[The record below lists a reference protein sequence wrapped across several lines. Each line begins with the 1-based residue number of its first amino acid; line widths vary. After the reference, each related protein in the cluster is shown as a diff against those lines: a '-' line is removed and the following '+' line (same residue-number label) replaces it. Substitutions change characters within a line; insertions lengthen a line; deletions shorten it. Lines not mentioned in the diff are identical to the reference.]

1 MSNTRHSFCQ
11 NFKFYDRFCR
21 ILNSNPVYLFICIH
35 RESIMEQKTSD
46 DKEEED
52 LLPNYED
59 NSDLES
65 TIQKLRQLLS
75 ERSHESVSTESNA
88 SNSIISNGIN
98 LSVEE
103 KSTIFNIKVDIL
115 DQHQVEDDQ
124 LVENENNI
132 RFSISFDKQ
141 EYYGD
146 DVNLITQRQIIKQW
160 SNVIEFEGKL
170 RNAESKIFDYGND
183 STFLTEK
190 SNQVRLCLD
199 KKKVEIFRNVNFL
212 M

>member
-1 MSNTRHSFCQ
+1 
-11 NFKFYDRFCR
+11 
-21 ILNSNPVYLFICIH
+21 
-35 RESIMEQKTSD
+35 MEQKTSD
-46 DKEEED
+46 DKDEED

-88 SNSIISNGIN
+88 NNSIISNGIN

-115 DQHQVEDDQ
+115 DQQQVEDDQ

-170 RNAESKIFDYGND
+170 RNAESKIFDYGNN

-190 SNQVRLCLD
+190 SNQVRRLCFGL
-199 KKKVEIFRNVNFL
+199 KRVEIFPNVDFF

>member
-1 MSNTRHSFCQ
+1 MSAP
-11 NFKFYDRFCR
+11 R
-21 ILNSNPVYLFICIH
+21 IFFNPAYVYLFICFY
-35 RESIMEQKTSD
+35 RESIMEQQTSD
-46 DKEEED
+46 DKDEED

-88 SNSIISNGIN
+88 NNSISNGIN
-98 LSVEE
+98 MSVEE
-103 KSTIFNIKVDIL
+103 KLTIFNIKVDIL
-115 DQHQVEDDQ
+115 DQQQVEDDQ

-132 RFSISFDKQ
+132 RLSISFDKQ

-199 KKKVEIFRNVNFL
+199 KKRLKFSETLIFLCRKCQPIRKFNI
-212 M
+212 

>member
-1 MSNTRHSFCQ
+1 
-11 NFKFYDRFCR
+11 
-21 ILNSNPVYLFICIH
+21 
-35 RESIMEQKTSD
+35 MEQQTSD
-46 DKEEED
+46 DKDEED

-88 SNSIISNGIN
+88 NNSISNGIN
-98 LSVEE
+98 MSVEE
-103 KSTIFNIKVDIL
+103 KLTIFNIKVDIL
-115 DQHQVEDDQ
+115 DQQQVEDDQ

-132 RFSISFDKQ
+132 RLSISFDKQ

-199 KKKVEIFRNVNFL
+199 KKRLKFSETLIFLCRKCQPIRKFNI
-212 M
+212 